1 MGLFDQIAG
10 SIGGQILQQLGGGG
24 GQQNPLLQMVAG
36 LLQQPGGLQGLID
49 QLQKG
54 GLGAQA
60 ASWVGTGSNRP
71 VEPGQLQQA
80 LGGDWMAAL
89 ASQLG
94 TSPDQASQ
102 SVASLLPDVID
113 KLTPGG
119 TVGDL
124 QSLVPQD
131 LESLFGGKRPG

>member
-24 GQQNPLLQMVAG
+24 QQNPLLQMAAG

-60 ASWVGTGSNRP
+60 ASWVGTGSNLP

-80 LGGDWMAAL
+80 LGGDWMSAL

>member
-24 GQQNPLLQMVAG
+24 QQSPLLQMVAS
-36 LLQQPGGLQGLID
+36 LLQQPGGLHGLID

-60 ASWVGTGSNRP
+60 ASWVGTGANLP

-80 LGGDWMAAL
+80 LGGDWMSAL

-94 TSPDQASQ
+94 TSPEQASQ

-119 TVGDL
+119 TIGDL
-124 QSLVPQD
+124 QSMVPQD
-131 LESLFGGKRPG
+131 LESLLGGKRSG

>member
-24 GQQNPLLQMVAG
+24 GQQNPLLQRVAG
-36 LLQQPGGLQGLID
+36 LLQPPGGLQGLID

-60 ASWVGTGSNRP
+60 ASWVGTGSNLP

-80 LGGDWMAAL
+80 LGGDWMSAL